1 MGSASGIA
9 QQNHHG
15 YEPFD
20 MKDPFP
26 AYAELRRNEPVMFD
40 ERIGYY
46 VVSRYD
52 DVKAVFNDWETFS
65 SENAQAPVRPM
76 GEPAK
81 KIMNDGG
88 FTAYSGLSARI
99 PPEHTR
105 IRSVAQKAF
114 TPRRYRVLEPLIRQN
129 VDDMIDRMIAAGD
142 PGDILHDIAN
152 DLPTIT
158 ILTLFGVD
166 TSLIPT
172 IKEWSLSRGAMTWG
186 DLTDEEQIPHAHN
199 LVAYWNFCQE
209 QVVKNRENPGD
220 NLVADLLAL
229 QASGEEISDHEIA
242 SLLYSML
249 FAGHETTTTLISNSI
264 RVLLSHP
271 ETYQALVEDPEK
283 IPGAIDEILR
293 YSGSIVA
300 WRRKATR
307 DAEIAGVAIPEGSGV
322 LVLMGSANRD
332 ESMFPNPD
340 EFDIYRENARYHLSF
355 GFGIHFCLGNLLAKL
370 QGKVA
375 LEQITSKLPNLR
387 LMPGADINFL
397 DNLSFRVPT
406 SVPVEWS

>member
-1 MGSASGIA
+1 MGSVSTTA
-9 QQNHHG
+9 QQHHG

-26 AYAELRRNEPVMFD
+26 AYAELRANEPVMFD

-52 DVKAVFNDWETFS
+52 DIKAVFDDWESFS

-81 KIMNDGG
+81 RIMNEGG

-105 IRSVAQKAF
+105 IRSVASKAF
-114 TPRRYRVLEPLIRQN
+114 TPRRYKVLEPLIRQN
-129 VDDMIDRMIAAGD
+129 IDDMIDRMVAAGE

-152 DLPTIT
+152 DVPTIT
-158 ILTLFGVD
+158 ILTLIGVD
-166 TSLIPT
+166 ISMIPT
-172 IKEWSLSRGAMTWG
+172 IKEWSLSRAALTWG
-186 DLTDEEQIPHAHN
+186 EMTDEEQIPHAHN

-229 QASGEEISDHEIA
+229 QAAGEEISDHEIA

-249 FAGHETTTTLISNSI
+249 FAGHETTTTLISNSL
-264 RVLLSHP
+264 RVLLSNP
-271 ETYQALVEDPEK
+271 DSYQALINDPEK

-293 YSGSIVA
+293 FSGSIVA

-307 DAEIAGVAIPEGSGV
+307 DTEIAGVPIPKDSGV
-322 LVLMGSANRD
+322 LLLMGSANRD
-332 ESMFPNPD
+332 ETVFSNPD
-340 EFDIYRENARYHLSF
+340 VFDIERENARNHLSF
-355 GFGIHFCLGNLLAKL
+355 GYGIHFCLGNLLAKL
-370 QGKVA
+370 QGRVA
-375 LEQITSKLPNLR
+375 LEEITSKLPNLR